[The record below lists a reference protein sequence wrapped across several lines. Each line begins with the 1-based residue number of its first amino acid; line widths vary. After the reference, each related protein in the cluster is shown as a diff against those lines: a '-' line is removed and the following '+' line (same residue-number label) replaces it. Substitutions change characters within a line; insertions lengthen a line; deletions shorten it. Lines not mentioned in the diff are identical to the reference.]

1 MSNVIIDPMWFY
13 WIQVVDAI
21 KTLLAVI
28 SVIGMGT
35 MTGMALINFF
45 EENKKLVKRYI
56 CTVVLFTILLTVALL
71 IPERKTLIQMK
82 IAEYATYENV
92 DFVIEKITDVAEKE

>member
-21 KTLLAVI
+21 KTLLMII
-28 SVIGMGT
+28 SVIGVGIM
-35 MTGMALINFF
+35 MGMALISAL
-45 EENKKLVKRYI
+45 EEEKKGLKRYI
-56 CTVVLFTILLTVALL
+56 CSTVLFTILLTVTLL
-71 IPERKTLIQMK
+71 IPERQTLIQMK

-92 DFVIEKITDVAEKE
+92 DFVIEKITDVAEKK